1 MGYEVWGN
9 VESRTF
15 RVLWAL
21 EELGLD
27 YSHHP
32 ERPHAPGIRALNR
45 SGKVPVLVAEGAA
58 LTDSV
63 AILAFLADRH
73 GLLAPP
79 AGTLDR
85 ARHDALAHRVV
96 DEIETL
102 VWMAARHS
110 FVLPAERRVPEI
122 KPFLKWDWEQALGP
136 FEPLV
141 AQGALWGEGISVAD
155 ILLVHCLDWGR
166 AARFPDPPPGVT
178 AYAERMRDRPAYRRV
193 PRA

>member
-1 MGYEVWGN
+1 MEYEVWGN

-21 EELGLD
+21 EELGRP
-27 YSHHP
+27 YRHRA
-32 ERPHAPGIRALNR
+32 ERPHAPDIRALNGT
-45 SGKVPVLVAEGAA
+45 GKVPVLVVEGVP

-63 AILAFLADRH
+63 AILTFLADRH
-73 GLLAPP
+73 GLLAPT

-110 FVLPAERRVPEI
+110 FVLPPERRVAEI
-122 KPFLKWDWEQALGP
+122 KPFLKWDWERALGP
-136 FEPLV
+136 FELLV
-141 AQGALWGEGISVAD
+141 ADGALWGDGISVAD
-155 ILLVHCLDWGR
+155 ILLTHCLDWGR
-166 AARFPDPPPGVT
+166 AARFPDPPPGLA
-178 AYAERMRDRPAYRRV
+178 AYAERMRARPAYARV
-193 PRA
+193 AA